1 MKRKICALLS
11 AVFVSLAVT
20 SASAADEP
28 PEQLRELPPLLRALS
43 DEPGVLSLAE
53 GQALSRRILE
63 VEHDTGVKLIA
74 LVVISTAP
82 ESVEAYTQR
91 LINHWKRHSRTLDN
105 DRFVFILIAKNDRE
119 VRIVPSETLAWVLK
133 PFINSGIMP
142 DVQTLLKQNRYF
154 EALVATVD
162 KLSQLIGAARGVV
175 LNGKSETV
183 DSDVRPRNQDARFG

>member
-28 PEQLRELPPLLRALS
+28 PEQPRELPPLLRAVS

-53 GQALSRRILE
+53 GQALSRRIAE
-63 VEHDTGVKLIA
+63 IERATGIKMIA
-74 LVVISTAP
+74 LVVVTVAP

-154 EALVATVD
+154 EALAAMAD

>member
-53 GQALSRRILE
+53 GQALSRRISE

-162 KLSQLIGAARGVV
+162 KLSQLIGAAHGVV